1 MGGGLLAALSLP
13 PARTAAQD
21 GVDISMTGRRDGSRV
36 WFDPIGIRIRVG
48 QTVRW
53 TNRDDG
59 NSHTATAYH
68 SANFSRPLR
77 IPRGSEPWDSG
88 YLLPGASF
96 QAMLTVPGVYDYYCI
111 PHEMAGMVGR
121 IVVGEPSPDGMAR
134 SSADDELP
142 EAALRAFPSVEEIMT
157 QGVVRRS

>member
-1 MGGGLLAALSLP
+1 MGGGVLAALVLP
-13 PARTAAQD
+13 PAMTTAQD
-21 GVDISMTGRRDGSRV
+21 AVDISMTGRRDGSRV
-36 WFDPIGIRIRVG
+36 WFDPIGIRIAVG

-53 TNRDDG
+53 TNRDVG

-68 SANFSRPLR
+68 SDFSRPLR
-77 IPRGSEPWDSG
+77 IPHDAEPRDSG
-88 YLLPGASF
+88 YLLPGDSF

-121 IVVGEPSPDGMAR
+121 IVVGEPSLDWMER
-134 SSADDELP
+134 SSDDELP
-142 EAALRAFPSVEEIMT
+142 EAVLRAFPSVEEIMK